1 MSQKDCCC
9 SLAPYFKVHRGKLT
23 AFKKG
28 CKAFIEKT
36 RKEPGCMYYGFSFDG
51 DVAHCREGYTDADA
65 LLAHLE
71 NVDALLQKA
80 LKIADLVRLEVHA
93 PKSEMGQLK
102 KAMAGMKPQFFTL
115 DGGFRI

>member
-1 MSQKDCCC
+1 MSQKDRCC

-23 AFKKG
+23 AFRKG

-36 RKEPGCMYYGFSFDG
+36 RKEPGCLYYAFSFDG
-51 DVAHCREGYTDADA
+51 GMVHCREGYTDADA

-71 NVDALLQKA
+71 NVGTLLQKA

-93 PKSEMGQLK
+93 PKDEMPKLK
-102 KAMAGMKPQFFTL
+102 KAMAGLNPQFFVL
-115 DGGFRI
+115 EGGFRN